1 MTRLPIV
8 LIVLTLAIDVLA
20 QPTFR
25 AGTEAV
31 RLSVSPVRG
40 GRPLGDLGLEHFE
53 VFDNGQRQV
62 IDSVTREQAPL
73 RLTLVLDTSHSLRGA
88 GIRALITAAQ
98 GLVHTLRPA
107 DEVSL
112 ITFAYGVQLIVPPT
126 TDRAPLQR
134 AIDGLTPAGPTPLR
148 DALFAG
154 LTLSASD
161 PDHLPVVLLFTDGRD
176 TASWAEAS
184 QLSGFVRRSKAIVH
198 VVRLQG
204 ARDFVVPGSWR
215 VSPTDGSLAL
225 ENAVA
230 ESGGHVWS
238 AARPESLEAR
248 FAEVLE
254 ELRSRYVLTFTP
266 SLPSA
271 PGWHQLDVR
280 LKGVRG
286 TVSHRKGYDVK

>member
-1 MTRLPIV
+1 MA
-8 LIVLTLAIDVLA
+8 LITLALGLDALA

-31 RLSVSPVRG
+31 RLSVAPVRG
-40 GRPLGDLGLEHFE
+40 GRPLGDLASEHFE
-53 VFDNGQRQV
+53 VFDNGRRQV
-62 IDSVTREQAPL
+62 IDSLTREQAPL
-73 RLTLVLDTSHSLRGA
+73 RLTLVFDTSNSLRGA
-88 GIRALITAAQ
+88 GIRALIAAAQ

-112 ITFAYGVQLIVPPT
+112 IPFAYGVRLAVPPT
-126 TDRAPLQR
+126 TDRAPLLR
-134 AIDGLTPAGPTPLR
+134 AIEGLTPAGPTPLR

-204 ARDFVVPGSWR
+204 ASDAVIPGVPR
-215 VSPTDGSLAL
+215 QMFTDGSLSL
-225 ENAVA
+225 EQAVT
-230 ESGGHVWS
+230 ETGGRIWS
-238 AARPESLEAR
+238 AARPQALEAR

-266 SLPSA
+266 SLPSM
-271 PGWHQLDVR
+271 PGWHALDVR

-286 TVSHRKGYDVK
+286 TVSHRQGYMVK